1 MATDAEAAYYRHSLM
16 ATTKK
21 LWPLEPH
28 TVGKHLVLKNY
39 LNAWF
44 PVMGTWNGRILFID
58 GFAGPGEY
66 EGGEDGSPIIALDS
80 FAEHTA
86 RKQITAE
93 IVFDFVEA
101 DRQRA
106 EHLKQ
111 LIKNRYPTLPPNC
124 IVDVATGRFDE
135 TMTGLLDAL
144 ERQNVKLAPAFVM
157 IDPFGVSDTPMQ
169 VIRRILQ
176 NPRSEVYI
184 SFMYEAINR
193 FKATPEFER
202 HLDGLFGCED
212 WREGLKIHDGHERKT
227 YVYNLYAD
235 QLRRN
240 GAKYVVRFELYSGN
254 RLIYAVFFGTQHVK
268 GANLLKEAIWKVAPF
283 GDFAF
288 HGTRSEQL
296 TLSILTPDFDPLR
309 VAIRKQFKRRGWLP
323 IGHIEEFVG
332 SDRTDYHLG
341 QLRKGALVPM
351 EETGQLE
358 VDETTR
364 RKKRTYPAGTRVRF
378 L

>member
-1 MATDAEAAYYRHSLM
+1 M

-28 TVGKHLVLKNY
+28 TLGKHLVLKNY

-66 EGGEDGSPIIALDS
+66 EGGEVGSPIIALDS
-80 FAEHTA
+80 FSDHMA
-86 RKQITAE
+86 RNKITSE
-93 IVFDFVEA
+93 VVFDFVEA
-101 DRQRA
+101 NGERA
-106 EHLKQ
+106 EHLKH
-111 LIKNRYPTLPPNC
+111 LISRRYPTLPTNC
-124 IVDVATGRFDE
+124 LVDVATGQFDQ
-135 TMTGLLDAL
+135 TMTGLLDEL
-144 ERQNVKLAPAFVM
+144 DRQHARLAPAFVM
-157 IDPFGVSDTPMQ
+157 IDPFGVSDTPMA
-169 VIRRILQ
+169 VIRRILK

-193 FKATPEFER
+193 FKETPEFER
-202 HLDGLFGCED
+202 HLDSLFGCES
-212 WREGLKIHDGHERKT
+212 WRKGLDIEDGHERKT
-227 YVYNLYAD
+227 YLYDLYAG
-235 QLRRN
+235 QLRNN
-240 GAKYVVRFELYSGN
+240 GARYVVRFELYSGN

-288 HGTRSEQL
+288 HGTRSGQL
-296 TLSILTPDFDPLR
+296 TLDILSPDFGPLQ
-309 VAIRKQFKRRGWLP
+309 VALRMEFKRKGWLP
-323 IGHIEEFVG
+323 IGRIEEFVE

-351 EETGQLE
+351 EDMGQLE
-358 VDETTR
+358 VDEATHK
-364 RKKRTYPAGTRVRF
+364 RKHTYPAGTRIRF
-378 L
+378 V